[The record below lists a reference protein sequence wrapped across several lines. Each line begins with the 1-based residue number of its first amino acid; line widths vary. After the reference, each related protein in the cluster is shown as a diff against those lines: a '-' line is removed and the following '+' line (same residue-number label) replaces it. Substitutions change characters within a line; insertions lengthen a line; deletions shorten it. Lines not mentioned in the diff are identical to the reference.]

1 MPLITSTPAHRRR
14 RTWALV
20 GCAAVLVAVVG
31 MLALGR
37 WPGVAVWIVLAGAVG
52 AHWAGRRASDCAVL
66 TRLAGMPLAEI
77 AVPPARV
84 RPTSPTPVA
93 DIARIRAAG
102 CGIVEVD
109 GADHVLPAERVDRY
123 EVDVLLTGGWAHL
136 AVPAAELD
144 ATVPVD
150 LLARLPDEAE
160 VWLVRTRITTLALG
174 AGQLRTAAA
183 DRRRAPRPADAPR
196 TGADRTTASPAH
208 QTVARSRR

>member
-1 MPLITSTPAHRRR
+1 MPLITSTPAHHRR

-20 GCAAVLVAVVG
+20 GCGAVVVAVAG
-31 MLALGR
+31 LFALGR
-37 WPGVAVWIVLAGAVG
+37 WPSVAVWVVLAGAVG

-66 TRLAGMPLAEI
+66 TRLAGVPLAET

-109 GADHVLPAERVDRY
+109 GVDRVLPAEHVDRY
-123 EVDVLLTGGWAHL
+123 EIDVLLTGGWAHL

-144 ATVPVD
+144 ADVPVD

-160 VWLVRTRITTLALG
+160 VWLVRTRITTLTLG
-174 AGQLRTAAA
+174 APQLRAAAA
-183 DRRRAPRPADAPR
+183 DRRSAGRSADAQDSATGR
-196 TGADRTTASPAH
+196 TAPHPLRR
-208 QTVARSRR
+208 TVAGSRR

>member
-14 RTWALV
+14 RTWALA
-20 GCAAVLVAVVG
+20 GWGALTVAVAGLV
-31 MLALGR
+31 ALGR
-37 WPGVAVWIVLAGAVG
+37 WPGVAVWVVLAGAVG

-66 TRLAGMPLAEI
+66 TRLTGVPLAQI

-102 CGIVEVD
+102 CGVVEVD
-109 GADHVLPAERVDRY
+109 GVDRVLPAEHVDRY

-160 VWLVRTRITTLALG
+160 IWLVRTRIATLALG
-174 AGQLRTAAA
+174 AAQLRAAA
-183 DRRRAPRPADAPR
+183 AGRRGATRPADSQGTA
-196 TGADRTTASPAH
+196 TGRAVPHPLRR
-208 QTVARSRR
+208 TVAGSRR